1 MSIYTKEQVITLLNN
16 YKSDCEHIAL
26 LRYEMQHPAH
36 ITPDDMISALNF
48 SHGDGAGT
56 SEGYISDKTF
66 YIAEQFRKKTTRLN
80 SEVTHEIAD
89 RLIELEDRVRRLEY
103 YMTFLR
109 EEERQVINECFF
121 EDHSLQRAA
130 ETLGMSVWAVRKL
143 RDSAVESLARK
154 YSFVAGEK

>member
-1 MSIYTKEQVITLLNN
+1 MELVHLRGTYQTRRSTL
-16 YKSDCEHIAL
+16 
-26 LRYEMQHPAH
+26 
-36 ITPDDMISALNF
+36 
-48 SHGDGAGT
+48 
-56 SEGYISDKTF
+56 
-66 YIAEQFRKKTTRLN
+66 
-80 SEVTHEIAD
+80 
-89 RLIELEDRVRRLEY
+89 VRRLEY